1 MAAAAAIVGR
11 FIFLRNAGKALG
23 VAAHN
28 SARVKK
34 MRLVCAALGVLG
46 VLGGT
51 ATPLRSAPDADARYA
66 ALAAK
71 YFAESF
77 AASPVN
83 ATFTGIHTYDAQLGS
98 YGPQDYAAQ
107 IARDN
112 RYLIALGQID
122 PTTLSPD
129 VALDEKM
136 LTMSLRDDLLM
147 TGTMATWKHKPDNY
161 VGIASGAVF
170 SLMSRNF
177 APRAVRLSRAIAREN
192 QIPAMFAQA
201 EKNLVSCD
209 ADTAAIAYD
218 DAMGTVSFFTGDAV
232 TAFKGAG
239 DAATQAAFRR
249 STARAAAATRA
260 FATFIKARFVAHPT
274 GTFAIGA
281 ADYAARLRDE
291 EGIEM
296 PLDQYL
302 AVGMAALKNTHERM
316 VATAKQIDPHATV
329 EQVVAKTMRV
339 HPTAAGQIPAAAS
352 DLVKLRAFLVAKH
365 IIDLPPDADITVTLT
380 PAFERSTTVASMDA
394 PGPLETVATKAYYNV
409 TPVDPRDSKQNQELY
424 LQTFN
429 DFERPI
435 VSAHEVYP
443 GHFTQYIIDKRL
455 PLSLSKKLLGAASFV
470 EGWAHYDE
478 QMVVDEGWGNGDPR
492 VRLMQL
498 KEAILRNARY
508 VVGVKLHTA
517 GWTLAQAEH
526 FFETEAFL
534 DPADARIESRRGTQD
549 ATYGYYTLGK
559 LEILKLRADYQKK
572 YGDQYTLAKFHADLL
587 AHGSPPIPLLRPL
600 LLGADDDGKIL

>member
-1 MAAAAAIVGR
+1 MKRRWFTAAA
-11 FIFLRNAGKALG
+11 
-23 VAAHN
+23 
-28 SARVKK
+28 
-34 MRLVCAALGVLG
+34 CAAALAAGIGAPV
-46 VLGGT
+46 
-51 ATPLRSAPDADARYA
+51 RSAPDDDARYA
-66 ALAAK
+66 KLAAQ
-71 YFAESF
+71 YFNESF
-77 AASPVN
+77 AANPVN
-83 ATFTGIHTYDAQLGS
+83 ATFAGIHTYDAQLGS
-98 YGPQDYAAQ
+98 YGPQDYAAE
-107 IARDN
+107 IARDK
-112 RYLIALGQID
+112 RYLVALAQVG
-122 PTTLSPD
+122 PATLSPD
-129 VALDEKM
+129 VALDRAM
-136 LTMSLRDDLLM
+136 LENALRDDLLL

-170 SLMSRNF
+170 SVMSRDF
-177 APRAVRLSRAIAREN
+177 APRAVRLRSAIAREN
-192 QIPAMFAQA
+192 QIPALFEQA
-201 EKNLVSCD
+201 KKNLTGCD

-239 DAATQAAFRR
+239 DAATQAAFRE
-249 STARAAAATRA
+249 STRRAAAATRD
-260 FATFIKARFVAHPT
+260 FAAFIKNRFVAHPS

-281 ADYAARLRDE
+281 TDYAARLRDE
-291 EGIEM
+291 EAIDM

-302 AVGMAALKNTHERM
+302 AVGVAALRDTHDRM
-316 VATAKQIDPHATV
+316 VATAKLIDPHATV
-329 EQVVAKTMRV
+329 AQVVAKTLLV
-339 HPTAAGQIPAAAS
+339 HPTAAGLIPAAAS
-352 DLVKLRAFLVAKH
+352 DLVKLRAFIAAKR
-365 IIDLPPDADITVTLT
+365 IIDLPSDANIEVTLT

-409 TPVDPRDSKQNQELY
+409 TPVDPRDSKHDQELY

-443 GHFTQYIIDKRL
+443 GHFTQYIIDKHL
-455 PLSLSKKLLGAASFV
+455 PLSLSKKLLGASSFV

-478 QMVVDEGWGNGDPR
+478 QMVLDEGWGNGDPR

-517 GWTLAQAEH
+517 GWTLAQAKRY
-526 FFETEAFL
+526 FEEQAFL
-534 DPADARIESRRGTQD
+534 DPADARIEARRGTQD

-572 YGDQYTLAKFHADLL
+572 YGDQFTLAKFHADLL

-600 LLGADDDGKIL
+600 LLGGDDDGKIL

>member
-1 MAAAAAIVGR
+1 MK
-11 FIFLRNAGKALG
+11 LRLLG
-23 VAAHN
+23 
-28 SARVKK
+28 
-34 MRLVCAALGVLG
+34 AALGVV
-46 VLGGT
+46 VLFA
-51 ATPLRSAPDADARYA
+51 ATGAPLRSAPDDDARYA
-66 ALAAK
+66 ALAQN
-71 YFAESF
+71 YFSENF
-77 AASPVN
+77 AANPVN
-83 ATFTGIHTYDAQLGS
+83 ATFTGVHTYDAQIGR
-98 YGPQDYAAQ
+98 YGPQDYAAEL
-107 IARDN
+107 ARDK
-112 RYLIALGQID
+112 RYLVQLAAID
-122 PTTLSPD
+122 PATLSPD
-129 VALDEKM
+129 VALDRAM
-136 LTMSLRDDLLM
+136 LEMSLRDDLLL
-147 TGTMATWKHKPDNY
+147 TGSMATWQHKPDTY

-177 APRAVRLSRAIAREN
+177 APVAVRLRRAIAREN
-192 QIPAMFAQA
+192 QIPALFAQA
-201 EKNLVSCD
+201 EKNLISCD

-232 TAFKGAG
+232 TAFAGAG
-239 DAATQAAFRR
+239 DAATQAAFRE
-249 STARAAAATRA
+249 STRRAADATRA
-260 FATFIKARFVAHPT
+260 FAAYIKRTFVAHPS
-274 GTFAIGA
+274 GTYAIGA
-281 ADYAARLRDE
+281 DNYSARLRDE
-291 EGIEM
+291 EGIDM

-302 AVGMAALKNTHERM
+302 AVGMAALKDTHDRM
-316 VATAKQIDPHATV
+316 VATAKLIDPHASV
-329 EQVVAKTMRV
+329 EHVVAKTMLV
-339 HPTAAGQIPAAAS
+339 HPTAAGLIPAASA

-365 IIDLPPDADITVTLT
+365 IIMLPPDADITVTLT

-409 TPVDPRDSKQNQELY
+409 TPVDPRDSKKNQELY

-443 GHFTQYIIDKRL
+443 GHFTQYIIDKHL

-478 QMVVDEGWGNGDPR
+478 QMVVDEGWGNGDPH

-498 KEAILRNARY
+498 KEAILRNARF

-559 LEILKLRADYQKK
+559 LEIFKLRADYKKK

-600 LLGADDDGKIL
+600 LLGPDDDGKIL

>member
-1 MAAAAAIVGR
+1 
-11 FIFLRNAGKALG
+11 
-23 VAAHN
+23 
-28 SARVKK
+28 VKTY
-34 MRLVCAALGVLG
+34 RSLAALAATVVLVTAAGV
-46 VLGGT
+46 
-51 ATPLRSAPDADARYA
+51 PLRSAPDDDSRYA
-66 ALAAK
+66 KVAQA
-71 YFAESF
+71 YFSESF

-83 ATFTGIHTYDAQLGS
+83 ATFTGVHTYDAQLGS
-98 YGPQDYAAQ
+98 YGPADYAAQ
-107 IARDN
+107 LARDK
-112 RYLIALGQID
+112 RYLVQLAAID
-122 PTTLSPD
+122 PTALSPD
-129 VALDEKM
+129 VALDRSM
-136 LTMSLRDDLLM
+136 LTMALRDDLLL
-147 TGTMATWKHKPDNY
+147 TGTMATWQHKPDNY

-177 APRAVRLSRAIAREN
+177 APRAVRLRSAIAREN
-192 QIPAMFAQA
+192 QLPALFAQA
-201 EKNLVSCD
+201 EKNLISCD

-249 STARAAAATRA
+249 STRRAAAATSA
-260 FATFIKARFVAHPT
+260 FAAFIKRKFVAHPT

-281 ADYAARLRDE
+281 ANYAARLRDE

-302 AVGMAALKNTHERM
+302 AVGMAALNDTHDRM
-316 VATAKQIDPHATV
+316 IATAKLIDPHASV
-329 EQVVAKTMRV
+329 EQALAKTLRV
-339 HPTAAGQIPAAAS
+339 HPTAAGLIPAASS

-394 PGPLETVATKAYYNV
+394 PGPLEKVATKAYYNV
-409 TPVDPRDSKQNQELY
+409 TPVDPRDSKHNQELY

-443 GHFTQYIIDKRL
+443 GHYTQYIIDKHL

-498 KEAILRNARY
+498 KEAILRNARF

-559 LEILKLRADYQKK
+559 LEILKLRADYKKK
-572 YGDQYTLAKFHADLL
+572 YGDRYTLAKFHADLL
-587 AHGSPPIPLLRPL
+587 AHGSPAIPLLRPL

>member
-1 MAAAAAIVGR
+1 VQ
-11 FIFLRNAGKALG
+11 KAR
-23 VAAHN
+23 
-28 SARVKK
+28 RV
-34 MRLVCAALGVLG
+34 MRCVCAALGALVL
-46 VLGGT
+46 LAGT
-51 ATPLRSAPDADARYA
+51 GAPLRSAPDDDARYA
-66 ALAAK
+66 ALAQK

-77 AASPVN
+77 AANPVN
-83 ATFTGIHTYDAQLGS
+83 ATFTGVHTYDAQLGN
-98 YGPQDYAAQ
+98 YGPQDYAAELV
-107 IARDN
+107 RDK
-112 RYLIALGQID
+112 RYLVQLAAID
-122 PTTLSPD
+122 PATLSPD
-129 VALDEKM
+129 VALDRTM
-136 LTMSLRDDLLM
+136 LEMSLRDDLLL
-147 TGTMATWKHKPDNY
+147 TGSMATWKHKPDNY

-177 APRAVRLSRAIAREN
+177 APAAVRLRSAIAREN

-201 EKNLVSCD
+201 EKNLISCD

-232 TAFKGAG
+232 TAFAGAG

-249 STARAAAATRA
+249 STRRAADATRD
-260 FATFIKARFVAHPT
+260 FAAYIKRTFVAHPS
-274 GTFAIGA
+274 GTYAIGA
-281 ADYAARLRDE
+281 DNYSARLRDE

-302 AVGMAALKNTHERM
+302 AVGMAALNDTHDRM
-316 VATAKQIDPHATV
+316 VATAKLIDPHATV
-329 EQVVAKTMRV
+329 EQVVAKTMLV
-339 HPTAAGQIPAAAS
+339 HPTAAGQIPAAAA
-352 DLVKLRAFLVAKH
+352 DLVKLRAFLIAKH
-365 IIDLPPDADITVTLT
+365 IIVLPPDADITVTLT

-443 GHFTQYIIDKRL
+443 GHFTQYIIDKHL

-498 KEAILRNARY
+498 KEAILRNARF

-526 FFETEAFL
+526 FFETQAFL

-559 LEILKLRADYQKK
+559 LEILKLRADYKKK
-572 YGDQYTLAKFHADLL
+572 YGDQFSLAKFHADLL

-600 LLGADDDGKIL
+600 LLGPDDDGKIL